1 MIPIREFAGRD
12 VAVFGLTRGG
22 AGAARALAAGGAK
35 VHAWDDSETA
45 RARAASEGVTLTD
58 INTRDWRG
66 LAALVVSPAVPV
78 GPPKAHRIVELAR
91 AVGAPIV
98 NDVELFARAVNAL
111 AAHARPRVVGL
122 SGAMG
127 DQACAALLGH
137 VLASAGKDARVG
149 GEGGTSVLDLQP
161 LHAGAI
167 YVLALSPAQLALTQS
182 LRCDVALLLEPAG
195 AVQAR
200 ALFANQGAGDW
211 AILGVDTPESAALCT
226 KLTAGGGA
234 TVIPISARVAL
245 GRGVCALGPHI
256 YDAMDGMAQRAASID
271 PAADDSLRAAGAYA
285 AARALGL
292 EARAIA
298 AGLANFPGE
307 WQAPAPVAPPPRRT
321 GERKA

>member
-22 AGAARALAAGGAK
+22 AGVARALAAGGAK

-45 RARAASEGVTLTD
+45 RTRAAAEGVTLSD

-66 LAALVVSPAVPV
+66 LAALVVSSSVAV
-78 GPPKAHRIVELAR
+78 GPPKPHRIVELAR
-91 AVGAPIV
+91 AVGAPIL
-98 NDVELFARAVNAL
+98 NDVELFSRAVGAL
-111 AAHARPRVVGL
+111 PAHSRPRVVGL
-122 SGAMG
+122 SGALG

-137 VLASAGKDARVG
+137 LLVSAGKDARVG
-149 GEGGTSVLDLQP
+149 GEGGTGVLDLQP

-167 YVLALSPAQLALTQS
+167 YVLALSPAQLALTET
-182 LRCDVALLLEPAG
+182 LRCDVALLLAPSG
-195 AVQAR
+195 AVQAQ

-211 AILGVDTPESAALCT
+211 AVLGIDAPESAALCT
-226 KLTAGGGA
+226 KLTAGGGP

-256 YDAMDGMAQRAASID
+256 YDAIDGVAKRAISLD

-285 AARALGL
+285 AARALGM
-292 EARAIA
+292 EMRAIA
-298 AGLANFPGE
+298 AGMQTAPGE
-307 WQAPAPVAPPPRRT
+307 WQAPAPAAPPRRAAK
-321 GERKA
+321 GKS